1 MANKRHL
8 AKLEQ
13 GKEAWNQWRADNPT
27 VKPDLRGANLR
38 GKHLEGFDFSFA
50 DIRGTNFKQAHLEG
64 ANFTKA
70 TAGLQKLWKILLVI
84 VSLFFSLIAGVFSLW
99 IAILIAL
106 VADPSNTI
114 NFVAGIV
121 SLIVLVV
128 FLFYTLRKGFVA
140 VAVAVALLGAYLGW
154 RSFKGDRR
162 DPGIRSVGVAFGTMG
177 GTSFYDAELS
187 DADFTRATLKNTN
200 LRAKS
205 LTHTCWSSAKKLDLA
220 RLGNTILSQANVREL
235 LITRNGYKKSYQDAN
250 LRGANLAGVNLEQ
263 ANLKYANL
271 SEATLTSANLKDV
284 NLTEVQAVGTDFTTA
299 YLTGACLES
308 WNIDHTTKLDKVDC
322 QYIFLL
328 ENPNELGSR
337 ERRPHDPERVFQP
350 GDFTK
355 LYQEVINT
363 VEILL
368 RKGANPEAFRQAFQ
382 QLMADNP
389 HINSDS
395 IKGIERK
402 GEDVLLTLEVPV
414 DTDKAEV
421 EHNFLETYEARLE
434 AAKEQARLEGKSEQQ
449 QEQIKDLKE
458 IAMVLA
464 QKESDNIFLA
474 HQEHMEKKTVKESNQ
489 SRNINIENSTV
500 NASGAGSF
508 NQGDIQGTVA
518 NNINQRTASTD
529 YSKLNLQQLL
539 TKLTKAI
546 ENDANFPSEDKQDSL
561 DAIDNLTTASQEKD
575 IVIQK
580 KKANKALR
588 SLERIAKLLPA
599 GAAFITIFKE
609 IAPHI
614 YSLLRL

>member
-1 MANKRHL
+1 M
-8 AKLEQ
+8 
-13 GKEAWNQWRADNPT
+13 
-27 VKPDLRGANLR
+27 
-38 GKHLEGFDFSFA
+38 
-50 DIRGTNFKQAHLEG
+50 
-64 ANFTKA
+64 
-70 TAGLQKLWKILLVI
+70 
-84 VSLFFSLIAGVFSLW
+84 
-99 IAILIAL
+99 
-106 VADPSNTI
+106 
-114 NFVAGIV
+114 
-121 SLIVLVV
+121 
-128 FLFYTLRKGFVA
+128 
-140 VAVAVALLGAYLGW
+140 
-154 RSFKGDRR
+154 
-162 DPGIRSVGVAFGTMG
+162 
-177 GTSFYDAELS
+177 
-187 DADFTRATLKNTN
+187 
-200 LRAKS
+200 
-205 LTHTCWSSAKKLDLA
+205 
-220 RLGNTILSQANVREL
+220 
-235 LITRNGYKKSYQDAN
+235 
-250 LRGANLAGVNLEQ
+250 
-263 ANLKYANL
+263 
-271 SEATLTSANLKDV
+271 
-284 NLTEVQAVGTDFTTA
+284 
-299 YLTGACLES
+299 
-308 WNIDHTTKLDKVDC
+308 
-322 QYIFLL
+322 
-328 ENPNELGSR
+328 
-337 ERRPHDPERVFQP
+337 
-350 GDFTK
+350 
-355 LYQEVINT
+355 
-363 VEILL
+363 

-518 NNINQRTASTD
+518 NNINQGTASTD
-529 YSKLNLQQLL
+529 YSKLDLQQLL
-539 TKLTKAI
+539 TKLKEAI

-588 SLERIAKLLPA
+588 SLERIVKLLPA

-609 IAPHI
+609 IAPNI